1 MRRSSASCV
10 GADSCFGSKL
20 FIQTA
25 CHSWL
30 GGIRTTGE
38 FTCTFTFSYSF
49 RQGMTRMWTLLLG
62 VTLGHLAFCRSE
74 QLQVNSRSCS
84 FAGVFI
90 VEGEARHSLT
100 FIKAHNVCKQ
110 LETTM
115 ANPQQ
120 IKQAFEKEM
129 ETCRNGWISNMSF
142 AILRHTPHENCAM
155 NMTGLIIYPHDD
167 LSENLDAYCYDETA
181 GPEINCD
188 KMFKRNEQAESESTP
203 SESELSV
210 GVTEAT
216 PPPMREET
224 TEQPTVE
231 STSLGWDNNHNV
243 LITFPVG
250 DFDQTTGSGL
260 QPPHSEEETLST
272 QVTASETDVT
282 QPLPH
287 DKQGDVKMK
296 PENEHPTTAPTQ
308 QPSHGNKR
316 MNEVMPESNQREGS
330 DSSNWLV
337 IIGVLA
343 AVAAILFVCVAVAKR
358 KSWCGK
364 KQTLMITSK
373 ENEGNG
379 AAGAVASSSHV
390 QEREQEMVTLMNK
403 EKIQENG
410 NNEEFTVITLEET
423 PDKEA

>member
-1 MRRSSASCV
+1 
-10 GADSCFGSKL
+10 
-20 FIQTA
+20 
-25 CHSWL
+25 
-30 GGIRTTGE
+30 
-38 FTCTFTFSYSF
+38 
-49 RQGMTRMWTLLLG
+49 MWILLLG
-62 VTLGHLAFCRSE
+62 VTLGHLASCRSE

-84 FAGVFI
+84 YAGVFI

-100 FIKAHNVCKQ
+100 FTKAQNVCEQ
-110 LETTM
+110 LQTIM
-115 ANPQQ
+115 ASPEQVE
-120 IKQAFEKEM
+120 QAFEKDM

-155 NMTGLIIYPHDD
+155 NMTGLIIYPRDD
-167 LSENLDAYCYDETA
+167 PNDSLDTYCYDETA

-188 KMFKRNEQAESESTP
+188 KAFDRNEQATP
-203 SESELSV
+203 SAEPVSKPAESGLSV
-210 GVTEAT
+210 GVTEIT
-216 PPPMREET
+216 PLPVPEEA

-231 STSLGWDNNHNV
+231 TSSLGWDNNHTV
-243 LITFPVG
+243 LIAFTAG

-260 QPPHSEEETLST
+260 QPPHSEEETQST
-272 QVTASETDVT
+272 HVPVGGTDAT

-296 PENEHPTTAPTQ
+296 PENEDATAASTQ
-308 QPSHGNKR
+308 QPPHGNKR
-316 MNEVMPESNQREGS
+316 MNVVVPQPDQREAS

-337 IIGVLA
+337 IVGVLA

-379 AAGAVASSSHV
+379 AAGAVASSSQAH
-390 QEREQEMVTLMNK
+390 EREQEMVTLMNK
-403 EKIQENG
+403 EKTQENG